1 MVGNARGDRCL
12 MDDPTTAP
20 GEQHKT
26 ELLLLLTKLI
36 SEQAGK
42 KALVCFDVA
51 WDDIAKGDLFVVN
64 DVTK

>member
-42 KALVCFDVA
+42 QARKH
-51 WDDIAKGDLFVVN
+51 LFVL
-64 DVTK
+64 TSPGMTLRRGIYLLLMM